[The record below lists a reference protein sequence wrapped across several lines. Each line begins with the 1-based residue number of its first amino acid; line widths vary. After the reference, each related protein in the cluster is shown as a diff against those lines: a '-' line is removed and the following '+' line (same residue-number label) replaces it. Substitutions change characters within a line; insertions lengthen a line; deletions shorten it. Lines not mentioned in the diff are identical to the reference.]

1 MYVKV
6 LFSFYDITLLFL
18 YEGLYKWSKVN
29 VAIGNLNYFDLL
41 ERFAKEKVEVIND
54 EENFNILLNKSS
66 YVFYEFYTLS

>member
-1 MYVKV
+1 MYEKE
-6 LFSFYDITLLFL
+6 LFSFCDITLLFL
-18 YEGLYKWSKVN
+18 YQGLYKWSKVN

-66 YVFYEFYTLS
+66 YVFCEFYTLS